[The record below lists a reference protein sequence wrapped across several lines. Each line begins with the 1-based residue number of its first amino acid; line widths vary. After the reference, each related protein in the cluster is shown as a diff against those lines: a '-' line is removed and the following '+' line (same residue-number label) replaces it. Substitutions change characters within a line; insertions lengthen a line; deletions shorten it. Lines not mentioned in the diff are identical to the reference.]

1 MYVTAINEKRDTI
14 NLKKRKVGSLEGFE
28 VGKRS
33 EREMK

>member
-14 NLKKRKVGSLEGFE
+14 NLKKRKVGSLEGFG